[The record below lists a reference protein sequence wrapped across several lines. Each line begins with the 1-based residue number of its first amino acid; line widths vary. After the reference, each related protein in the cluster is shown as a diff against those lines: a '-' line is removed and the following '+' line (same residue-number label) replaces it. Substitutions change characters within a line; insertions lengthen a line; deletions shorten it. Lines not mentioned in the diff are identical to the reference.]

1 MRAGAIARE
10 SGHGRSVMNSTILA
24 LNIGSSSIKVALFDT
39 RTLEPILRGN
49 ITDVGRDARAT
60 FTSPG
65 QTTVSERPA
74 AADIGE
80 ALRWLLAEW
89 RARYPEMRLAAVGHR
104 VVHGGTR
111 FDKPVRIDAKVLAE
125 LETLAVLAP
134 AHQPAEIALI
144 RNVLELLPDVPQIA
158 CFDTAFHRTQ
168 TKLSQW
174 FALPRA
180 LSESGI
186 VRIGFHGLS
195 YEYIASVLPQMAG
208 AHPYEKTVVA
218 HLGHG
223 ASVCALRNLRSVST
237 SMGFTPLDG
246 LMMGT
251 RCGAIDPGVLL
262 HLQQQ
267 RGMSAQDVA
276 DLLGNRSGLLGVSGI
291 SDDVRVLEASDD
303 PRAHEALEMFAE
315 RAATAIAA
323 QCVALDGLD
332 ALVFTG
338 GIGENAER
346 TRKRISERLR
356 WLGITLDDARS
367 AVHAPRISTD
377 DARVQVL
384 VIQTDEEKVIARAT
398 ARLLEL
404 PSGR

>member
-1 MRAGAIARE
+1 
-10 SGHGRSVMNSTILA
+10 MNTRILA
-24 LNIGSSSIKVALFDT
+24 LNIGSSSIKLALFDAVT
-39 RTLEPILRGN
+39 FEPILRGN
-49 ITDVGRDARAT
+49 ITDVGRDAHAA
-60 FTSPG
+60 FTSRDR
-65 QTTVSERPA
+65 TTITERPA
-74 AADIGE
+74 VADVGE
-80 ALRWLLAEW
+80 AVRWLLAEL
-89 RARYPEMRLAAVGHR
+89 RERHPEMRLAAVGHR

-111 FDKPVRIDAKVLAE
+111 FDKPVRIDERVLTE
-125 LETLAVLAP
+125 LEALSALAP

-144 RNVLELLPDVPQIA
+144 KEVQELLPEVPQIA

-168 TKLSQW
+168 PKLSQW

-180 LSESGI
+180 LSKSGI

-195 YEYIASVLPQMAG
+195 YEYIASVLPQVAG
-208 AHPYEKTVVA
+208 THPYGKTVVA

-223 ASVCALRNLRSVST
+223 ASVCAMRNLQSVST

-267 RGMSAQDVA
+267 SGMSARDVA

-291 SDDVRVLEASDD
+291 SDDVRVLEATGD
-303 PRAHEALEMFAE
+303 PSAREALEMFAE
-315 RAATAIAA
+315 RAAAAIAA

-338 GIGENAER
+338 GIGEHAER
-346 TRKRISERLR
+346 TRKRICERLR
-356 WLGITLDDARS
+356 WLGIAVDDARNS
-367 AVHAPRISTD
+367 VHASRISSD
-377 DARVQVL
+377 DAPVQVL
-384 VIQTDEEKVIARAT
+384 VIPTNEELVIARAT
-398 ARLLEL
+398 AKLLA
-404 PSGR
+404 SST

>member
-1 MRAGAIARE
+1 
-10 SGHGRSVMNSTILA
+10 MNNAILA
-24 LNIGSSSIKVALFDT
+24 LSIGSSSIKVALFDKC
-39 RTLEPILRGN
+39 TLEPTLRGHV
-49 ITDVGRDARAT
+49 TDVGRDARAT
-60 FTSPG
+60 FTSSG
-65 QTTVSERPA
+65 QTVVSEHPPA
-74 AADIGE
+74 ANIGE
-80 ALRWLLAEW
+80 AVRWLLAEL
-89 RARYPEMRLAAVGHR
+89 RVRYPEMHLAAVGHR

-111 FDKPVRIDAKVLAE
+111 FDKPVRIDANVLTE
-125 LETLAVLAP
+125 LEALAVLAP

-144 RNVLELLPDVPQIA
+144 KNMQELLPNVPQIA

-168 TKLSQW
+168 PKLSQW

-195 YEYIASVLPQMAG
+195 YEYIASVLPQIAG
-208 AHPYEKTVVA
+208 AYSYGKTVVA

-223 ASVCALRNLRSVST
+223 ASVCAMRNLRSVST

-262 HLQQQ
+262 YLQQQ
-267 RGMSAQDVA
+267 RGMSAQDVS
-276 DLLGNRSGLLGVSGI
+276 DLLGSRSGLLGVSSI

-315 RAATAIAA
+315 RTATVIAA

-338 GIGENAER
+338 GIGEHADR
-346 TRKRISERLR
+346 MRKRIGERLH
-356 WLGITLDDARS
+356 WLGVALDDARN
-367 AVHAPRISTD
+367 AIHASRISPD
-377 DARVQVL
+377 DTRIQVL
-384 VIQTDEEKVIARAT
+384 VIPTDEERVIAQAAT
-398 ARLLEL
+398 RLLES
-404 PSGR
+404 PSER

>member
-1 MRAGAIARE
+1 
-10 SGHGRSVMNSTILA
+10 
-24 LNIGSSSIKVALFDT
+24 
-39 RTLEPILRGN
+39 
-49 ITDVGRDARAT
+49 
-60 FTSPG
+60 
-65 QTTVSERPA
+65 
-74 AADIGE
+74 
-80 ALRWLLAEW
+80 
-89 RARYPEMRLAAVGHR
+89 

-111 FDKPVRIDAKVLAE
+111 FDEPIRIDASVLAE
-125 LETLAVLAP
+125 LEALAVLAP

-144 RNVLELLPDVPQIA
+144 RNVQELLPNVPQIA

-168 TKLSQW
+168 PKLAQW

-195 YEYIASVLPQMAG
+195 YEYIASVLPQIAG
-208 AHPYEKTVVA
+208 AHLYEKTVVA

-223 ASVCALRNLRSVST
+223 ASVCAMRNLRSVST

-262 HLQQQ
+262 YLQQQ
-267 RGMSAQDVA
+267 RGMSAQDVS

-291 SDDVRVLEASDD
+291 SDDVRALEASDD
-303 PRAHEALEMFAE
+303 PRAREALEMFAD

-338 GIGENAER
+338 GIGEHADGV
-346 TRKRISERLR
+346 RKRIGGRLR
-356 WLGITLDDARS
+356 WLGIALDEARNS
-367 AVHAPRISTD
+367 AHVARVSTD
-377 DARVQVL
+377 DARVQVF
-384 VIQTDEEKVIARAT
+384 VIPTDEERVIARAT
-398 ARLLEL
+398 ARLLASS
-404 PSGR
+404 PQR

>member
-1 MRAGAIARE
+1 
-10 SGHGRSVMNSTILA
+10 MNSGILA
-24 LNIGSSSIKVALFDT
+24 LNIGSSSIKLALFDAA
-39 RTLEPILRGN
+39 TLEPILRGN
-49 ITDVGRDARAT
+49 VSDLGRDARAT
-60 FTSPG
+60 FTAGG

-74 AADIGE
+74 AGDVGE
-80 ALRWLLAEW
+80 AVRWLLGEL
-89 RARYPEMRLAAVGHR
+89 RDRYPEMRLAAVGHR

-111 FDKPVRIDAKVLAE
+111 FDRPVRIDANVLAG
-125 LETLAVLAP
+125 LEALAVLAP

-144 RNVLELLPDVPQIA
+144 RDVQELLPEVPQIA

-168 TKLSQW
+168 PRLSQW

-195 YEYIASVLPQMAG
+195 YEYIASVLPQIAG
-208 AHPYEKTVVA
+208 AHPYGKTVVA

-223 ASVCALRNLRSVST
+223 ASVCAMRNLRSVST

-262 HLQQQ
+262 YLQQQ

-291 SDDVRVLEASDD
+291 SNDVRTLEVSDD
-303 PRAHEALEMFAE
+303 PRAREALEMFAE
-315 RAATAIAA
+315 RAAVAIAA

-338 GIGENAER
+338 GIGEHAER
-346 TRKRISERLR
+346 TRKRIGERLR
-356 WLGITLDDARS
+356 WLGVALDDARNAS
-367 AVHAPRISTD
+367 GAIRISSDT
-377 DARVQVL
+377 ARVQVF
-384 VIQTDEEKVIARAT
+384 VIPTDEERVIARA
-398 ARLLEL
+398 AAKLLESS
-404 PSGR
+404 PRR

>member
-1 MRAGAIARE
+1 
-10 SGHGRSVMNSTILA
+10 MNSGILA
-24 LNIGSSSIKVALFDT
+24 LNIGSSSIKLALFDAV
-39 RTLEPILRGN
+39 TLEPILRGN
-49 ITDVGRDARAT
+49 VTNIGRNARAT
-60 FTSPG
+60 FTPRG
-65 QTTVSERPA
+65 QTTVSERPV
-74 AADIGE
+74 AADMSE
-80 ALRWLLAEW
+80 AVRWLLAEL
-89 RARYPEMRLAAVGHR
+89 RDRYPEMRLAAVGHR

-111 FDKPVRIDAKVLAE
+111 FDKPVRIDANVMAE

-144 RNVLELLPDVPQIA
+144 RNARELMPDVPQIA

-168 TKLSQW
+168 SKLAQW

-195 YEYIASVLPQMAG
+195 YEYIASVLPQIAG
-208 AHPYEKTVVA
+208 AHLYEKTVVA

-223 ASVCALRNLRSVST
+223 ASVCAMRNLRSVST

-262 HLQQQ
+262 YLQQQ
-267 RGMSAQDVA
+267 RGMSAQDVS

-303 PRAHEALEMFAE
+303 PRAREALEMFAD

-338 GIGENAER
+338 GIGEHAEH
-346 TRKRISERLR
+346 TRKRIGERLR
-356 WLGITLDDARS
+356 WLGIALDGARNS
-367 AVHAPRISTD
+367 ARAALISTD
-377 DARVQVL
+377 DARVQVF
-384 VIQTDEEKVIARAT
+384 VIPTDEELVIARAT
-398 ARLLEL
+398 AKLCEP
-404 PSGR
+404 PSCR

>member
-1 MRAGAIARE
+1 
-10 SGHGRSVMNSTILA
+10 MNSGILA
-24 LNIGSSSIKVALFDT
+24 LNIGSSSIKLALFDAV
-39 RTLEPILRGN
+39 TLEPILRGN
-49 ITDVGRDARAT
+49 VTNIGRNARAT
-60 FTSPG
+60 FTPRG
-65 QTTVSERPA
+65 QTTVSERPV
-74 AADIGE
+74 AADMSE
-80 ALRWLLAEW
+80 AVRWLLAEL
-89 RARYPEMRLAAVGHR
+89 RDRYPEMRLAAVGHR

-111 FDKPVRIDAKVLAE
+111 FDKPVRIDANVMAE

-144 RNVLELLPDVPQIA
+144 RNARELMPDVPQIA

-168 TKLSQW
+168 SKLAQW

-195 YEYIASVLPQMAG
+195 YEYIASVLPQIAG
-208 AHPYEKTVVA
+208 AHLYEKTVVA

-223 ASVCALRNLRSVST
+223 ASVCAMRNLRSVST

-262 HLQQQ
+262 YLQQQ
-267 RGMSAQDVA
+267 RGMSAQDVS

-303 PRAHEALEMFAE
+303 PRAREALEMFAE
-315 RAATAIAA
+315 RAAIAIAA

-338 GIGENAER
+338 GIGEHADGV
-346 TRKRISERLR
+346 RKRIGGRLR
-356 WLGITLDDARS
+356 WLGIALDEARNS
-367 AVHAPRISTD
+367 AHVARVSTD
-377 DARVQVL
+377 DARVQVF
-384 VIQTDEEKVIARAT
+384 VIPTDEERVIARAT
-398 ARLLEL
+398 ARLLASS
-404 PSGR
+404 PQR

>member
-1 MRAGAIARE
+1 MNAAIL
-10 SGHGRSVMNSTILA
+10 S
-24 LNIGSSSIKVALFDT
+24 LNIGSSSIKLALFDAVA
-39 RTLEPILRGN
+39 LEPILRGN
-49 ITDVGRDARAT
+49 VTDIGRDTRAS
-60 FTSPG
+60 FTSRG
-65 QTTVSERPA
+65 QATVSEPPA

-80 ALRWLLAEW
+80 AVRWLLAEL
-89 RARYPEMRLAAVGHR
+89 RERQPGVRLAAVGHR

-111 FDKPVRIDAKVLAE
+111 FDKPVRIDAEVLAE
-125 LETLAVLAP
+125 LEALAVLAP
-134 AHQPAEIALI
+134 AHQPAEVALI
-144 RNVLELLPDVPQIA
+144 RNLQELLPDVPQVA

-168 TKLSQW
+168 PKLSQW
-174 FALPRA
+174 FALPRT

-195 YEYIASVLPQMAG
+195 YEYVADVLPGIA
-208 AHPYEKTVVA
+208 APHPYAKTVVA

-223 ASVCALRNLRSVST
+223 ASVCALRDLHSVST

-262 HLQQQ
+262 YLQQQ

-276 DLLGNRSGLLGVSGI
+276 DILGNRSGLLGVSGI

-303 PRAHEALEMFAE
+303 PRAREALEMFAE
-315 RAATAIAA
+315 RAAAAIAA

-338 GIGENAER
+338 GIGEHACG
-346 TRKRISERLR
+346 TRKRIGERLR
-356 WLGITLDDARS
+356 WLGIVLDDARNAGDAS
-367 AVHAPRISTD
+367 RISSD
-377 DARVQVL
+377 AARVQVF
-384 VIQTDEEKVIARAT
+384 VIPTDEERVIARAT
-398 ARLLEL
+398 ARLLGS
-404 PSGR
+404 PSER

>member
-1 MRAGAIARE
+1 
-10 SGHGRSVMNSTILA
+10 MNSGILA
-24 LNIGSSSIKVALFDT
+24 LNIGSSSIKLALFDAA
-39 RTLEPILRGN
+39 TLEPILRGN
-49 ITDVGRDARAT
+49 VTGVGHDARAT
-60 FTSPG
+60 FTSRG
-65 QTTVSERPA
+65 QSTVSERPA

-80 ALRWLLAEW
+80 AVRWLLAEL
-89 RARYPEMRLAAVGHR
+89 RERRPEVHLAAVGHR

-111 FDKPVRIDAKVLAE
+111 FEKPVRIDTSVLAE
-125 LETLAVLAP
+125 LEALAVLAP

-144 RNVLELLPDVPQIA
+144 RNVQELLPNVPQIA

-168 TKLSQW
+168 PKLSQW

-186 VRIGFHGLS
+186 VRFGFHGLS
-195 YEYIASVLPQMAG
+195 YEYIASVLPQIAG
-208 AHPYEKTVVA
+208 AHPYGKTVVA

-223 ASVCALRNLRSVST
+223 ASVCALRDLRSVST

-267 RGMSAQDVA
+267 RGVSVQDVA

-291 SDDVRVLEASDD
+291 SDDVRTLEASDD
-303 PRAHEALEMFAE
+303 PRAREALEMFAE
-315 RAATAIAA
+315 RAAAAIAA

-338 GIGENAER
+338 GIGEHAER
-346 TRKRISERLR
+346 MRKRIGERLR
-356 WLGITLDDARS
+356 WLGVALDDARN
-367 AVHAPRISTD
+367 ATHAPRISPD

-384 VIQTDEEKVIARAT
+384 VIPTDEERVIARAT
-398 ARLLEL
+398 ARLLGSL
-404 PSGR
+404 SDH

>member
-1 MRAGAIARE
+1 MTAG
-10 SGHGRSVMNSTILA
+10 ILA
-24 LNIGSSSIKVALFDT
+24 LNIGSSSIKLALFDAA
-39 RTLEPILRGN
+39 TLEPILRGN
-49 ITDVGRDARAT
+49 VTDTGRDARAA
-60 FTSPG
+60 FTSRG

-74 AADIGE
+74 APDISE
-80 ALRWLLAEW
+80 AVRWLLAEL
-89 RARYPEMRLAAVGHR
+89 RERYPEVRIAAVGHR

-111 FDKPVRIDAKVLAE
+111 FDKPVRIDADVLAG
-125 LETLAVLAP
+125 LVALAVLAP

-144 RNVLELLPDVPQIA
+144 RNMQEMLPDVPQIA

-168 TKLSQW
+168 PTLSQW

-208 AHPYEKTVVA
+208 ARPYGKTVVA

-223 ASVCALRNLRSVST
+223 ASVCAMRDLKSVST

-262 HLQQQ
+262 YLQQQ

-276 DLLGNRSGLLGVSGI
+276 DLLGHRSGLLGVSGI
-291 SDDVRVLEASDD
+291 SGDVRELEASDD
-303 PRAHEALEMFAE
+303 PRAREALEMFAE

-338 GIGENAER
+338 GIGEHAGPMR
-346 TRKRISERLR
+346 QRICERLG
-356 WLGITLDDARS
+356 WLGIALDDARN
-367 AVHAPRISTD
+367 ANHATRISSD

-384 VIQTDEEKVIARAT
+384 VIPTDEETVIAQGT
-398 ARLLEL
+398 ARLLEP
-404 PSGR
+404 PSFP

>member
-1 MRAGAIARE
+1 
-10 SGHGRSVMNSTILA
+10 MNAAILA
-24 LNIGSSSIKVALFDT
+24 LNIGSSSIKLALFDAV
-39 RTLEPILRGN
+39 TLEPILRGA
-49 ITDVGRDARAT
+49 ITDVGHDARAT
-60 FTSPG
+60 FTSFG
-65 QTTVSERPA
+65 QTAARSTSARPA
-74 AADIGE
+74 AKDIGE
-80 ALRWLLAEW
+80 AVRWLLAEL
-89 RARYPEMRLAAVGHR
+89 RERQPEMRLAAVGHR

-111 FDKPVRIDAKVLAE
+111 FGQPARIDAQVLAE
-125 LETLAVLAP
+125 LEALAVLAP

-144 RNVLELLPDVPQIA
+144 RNLQELLPDVLQIA
-158 CFDTAFHRTQ
+158 CFDTSFHRTQ
-168 TKLSQW
+168 PKLSQW
-174 FALPRA
+174 FALPRT

-195 YEYIASVLPQMAG
+195 YEYIASVLPRVA
-208 AHPYEKTVVA
+208 APHPYQKTVVA

-251 RCGAIDPGVLL
+251 RSGAIDPGVLL

-303 PRAHEALEMFAE
+303 PRAREALEMFAA

-323 QCVALDGLD
+323 QLPALDGLD

-338 GIGENAER
+338 GIGEHAER
-346 TRKRISERLR
+346 TRKRIAERLR
-356 WLGITLDDARS
+356 WLGIALDDARNAS
-367 AVHAPRISTD
+367 DATRISAD
-377 DARVQVL
+377 AARVQVF
-384 VIQTDEEKVIARAT
+384 VIPTDEEMVIARAT
-398 ARLLEL
+398 ATLLGA
-404 PSGR
+404 PSVH

>member
-1 MRAGAIARE
+1 
-10 SGHGRSVMNSTILA
+10 MNRGILA
-24 LNIGSSSIKVALFDT
+24 LNIGSSSIKLALFDAA
-39 RTLEPILRGN
+39 TLGPILRGN
-49 ITDVGRDARAT
+49 ITDVGRDARAS
-60 FTSPG
+60 FTPRG
-65 QTTVSERPA
+65 QDTISERPA
-74 AADIGE
+74 AADVGE
-80 ALRWLLAEW
+80 AVRWLLGEL
-89 RARYPEMRLAAVGHR
+89 RNRYPEMRLAAVGHR

-111 FDKPVRIDAKVLAE
+111 FDKPVRIDTNILAE
-125 LETLAVLAP
+125 LEALAVLAP

-144 RNVLELLPDVPQIA
+144 RDVQELLPDVPQIA

-168 TKLSQW
+168 PRLSQW

-195 YEYIASVLPQMAG
+195 YEYIASVLPQIAG
-208 AHPYEKTVVA
+208 AHPYGKTVVA

-251 RCGAIDPGVLL
+251 RCGAIDPGILL
-262 HLQQQ
+262 YLQQQ

-276 DLLGNRSGLLGVSGI
+276 DLLGNHSGLLGVSGI

-303 PRAHEALEMFAE
+303 PRAQQALEMFAD
-315 RAATAIAA
+315 RAAAAIAA

-338 GIGENAER
+338 GIGEHGER
-346 TRKRISERLR
+346 TRKRIGRRLR
-356 WLGITLDDARS
+356 WLGVALDDARN
-367 AVHAPRISTD
+367 ARHASRISTD
-377 DARVQVL
+377 DARVQVF
-384 VIQTDEEKVIARAT
+384 VIPTDEESVIAQSVAK
-398 ARLLEL
+398 RLGSS
-404 PSGR
+404 PQR

>member
-1 MRAGAIARE
+1 
-10 SGHGRSVMNSTILA
+10 MNTGILA
-24 LNIGSSSIKVALFDT
+24 LNIGSSSIKLALFDAA
-39 RTLEPILRGN
+39 TLEPVLRGN

-60 FTSPG
+60 FTSRG
-65 QTTVSERPA
+65 QTTVSERPT

-80 ALRWLLAEW
+80 AVRWLLAEL
-89 RARYPEMRLAAVGHR
+89 RERLPEMRLAAVGHR

-111 FDKPVRIDAKVLAE
+111 FDKPVRIDANVLTE
-125 LETLAVLAP
+125 LEGLAVLAP

-144 RNVLELLPDVPQIA
+144 RDVQELLSDVPQIA

-168 TKLSQW
+168 PKLSQW

-195 YEYIASVLPQMAG
+195 YEYIASVLPQMAA
-208 AHPYEKTVVA
+208 AHPYGRTVVA

-223 ASVCALRNLRSVST
+223 ASVCAMRDLRSVST
-237 SMGFTPLDG
+237 SMGLTPLDG

-262 HLQQQ
+262 YLQQQ
-267 RGMSAQDVA
+267 RGMSMQDVA

-303 PRAHEALEMFAE
+303 PRAREALEMFAE
-315 RAATAIAA
+315 RAAAAIAA
-323 QCVALDGLD
+323 QCVALGGLE

-338 GIGENAER
+338 GIGENADGV
-346 TRKRISERLR
+346 RKRIGDRLR
-356 WLGITLDDARS
+356 WLGVALDDARN
-367 AVHAPRISTD
+367 AIHAPRISTD

-384 VIQTDEEKVIARAT
+384 VIPTDEERMIARA
-398 ARLLEL
+398 AAALLSSS
-404 PSGR
+404 PQH

>member
-1 MRAGAIARE
+1 
-10 SGHGRSVMNSTILA
+10 MNSGILA
-24 LNIGSSSIKVALFDT
+24 LNIGSSSIKLALFDAA
-39 RTLEPILRGN
+39 TLEPILRGN
-49 ITDVGRDARAT
+49 VTNIGRNARAT
-60 FTSPG
+60 FTPRG
-65 QTTVSERPA
+65 QTTVSERPV
-74 AADIGE
+74 AADMSE
-80 ALRWLLAEW
+80 AVHWLLAELHE
-89 RARYPEMRLAAVGHR
+89 RYPEIHLAAVGHR

-111 FDKPVRIDAKVLAE
+111 FDEPIRIDASVLAE
-125 LETLAVLAP
+125 LEALAVLAP

-144 RNVLELLPDVPQIA
+144 RNVQELLPNVPQIA

-168 TKLSQW
+168 PTLAQW

-195 YEYIASVLPQMAG
+195 YEYIAGVLPQIAG
-208 AHPYEKTVVA
+208 AHLYEKTVVA

-223 ASVCALRNLRSVST
+223 ASVCAMRNLHSVST

-262 HLQQQ
+262 YLQQQ
-267 RGMSAQDVA
+267 RGMSAQDVS

-303 PRAHEALEMFAE
+303 PRAREALEMFAD

-338 GIGENAER
+338 GIGEHADGV
-346 TRKRISERLR
+346 RKRIGERLR
-356 WLGITLDDARS
+356 WLGIALDEARNS
-367 AVHAPRISTD
+367 AHAARVSTD
-377 DARVQVL
+377 DARVQVF
-384 VIQTDEEKVIARAT
+384 VIPTDEERVIARAT
-398 ARLLEL
+398 ARLLAL
-404 PSGR
+404 SPQR

>member
-1 MRAGAIARE
+1 
-10 SGHGRSVMNSTILA
+10 MNDAILA
-24 LNIGSSSIKVALFDT
+24 LNVGSSSIKLAMFDAAS
-39 RTLEPILRGN
+39 LEPVLRGSV
-49 ITDVGRDARAT
+49 TDTGEGAHAT
-60 FTSPG
+60 FSSRG
-65 QTTVSERPA
+65 QTALADAPRPT

-80 ALRWLLAEW
+80 AVRWLLAELHGL
-89 RARYPEMRLAAVGHR
+89 RPDVRVAVVGHR
-104 VVHGGTR
+104 MVHGGTR
-111 FDKPVRIDAKVLAE
+111 FDKPVLIDNQVLAE

-144 RNVLELLPDVPQIA
+144 RRVGELLPGIPQIA

-168 TKLSQW
+168 PRLSQW

-195 YEYIASVLPQMAG
+195 YEYVASALPHVAG

-223 ASVCALRNLRSVST
+223 ASVCGMRNLRSVST

-262 HLQQQ
+262 HLQRD
-267 RGMSAQDVA
+267 RGMSVPELA

-291 SDDVRVLEASDD
+291 SDDVQELEASDD
-303 PRAHEALEMFAE
+303 AHAREALDMFAE
-315 RAATAIAA
+315 RAAAAIAA

-338 GIGENAER
+338 GVGENDAAMR
-346 TRKRISERLR
+346 ARICGRLQ
-356 WLGITLDDARS
+356 WLGVKLDDRANAQHSQQVGAGEAR
-367 AVHAPRISTD
+367 IGTY
-377 DARVQVL
+377 
-384 VIQTDEEKVIARAT
+384 VIPTDEERVIARA
-398 ARLLEL
+398 AAGLLA
-404 PSGR
+404 PAGG